1 MFAIAIVAR
10 LHKLDHAAVQILP
23 GGAHHQ
29 AERARG
35 FALAVTGVDHE
46 QAARLFLIIFTTPFV
61 FLFFGRHEVRT
72 ACGSGLLNW
81 AVQESWWL
89 DQPPATAGGSDSLIK
104 VRQVIAL
111 AVNYVNGARYAF
123 FIPYVSLAALFG
135 PRTPCAFPV

>member
-29 AERARG
+29 AERGCG
-35 FALAVTGVDHE
+35 FALAVTSVDHE

-72 ACGSGLLNW
+72 ACGSRLLNW
-81 AVQESWWL
+81 AVQESWWRL
-89 DQPPATAGGSDSLIK
+89 DQPPATAGGSDCLIK

-111 AVNYVNGARYAF
+111 AVNYVINGARYAL
-123 FIPYVSLAALFG
+123 FIP
-135 PRTPCAFPV
+135 